1 MMNKWNMSNP
11 LVKIMI
17 NYYQELEA
25 KTYEY
30 TKKGIIY
37 TIIMVLM
44 SIVTIGILSH
54 DLSSLLIYILTVVI
68 FHVITLRYIWVI
80 LSTIKRNDVTDMIL
94 GNEFATIDVN
104 NEKLFEIMCKIKG
117 LDGKVSVLTSYHP
130 LILVIYTLI
139 SVMCVSIVLI

>member
-1 MMNKWNMSNP
+1 MSNP